1 MATEVLPTPVGPNS
15 AIISMR
21 IGSQLVQI
29 SGSTVLL
36 TGATGGIGQAIARAL
51 SKRGAKLILTGRRT
65 DVLEPLA
72 AELDGRAL
80 AVDLAERA
88 ELARLVAEAGEI
100 DILVANAALPASGT
114 LDSFS
119 IEEVDRALEVNLRA
133 PIILAHE
140 LAPPMVARGRGQL
153 VFISSLSG
161 KATTPGASI
170 YSASKFGLRG
180 FAGGLR
186 SDLRPTGVGVSTVF
200 PGFISDAGMFAD
212 ANVQLP
218 KGVGTS
224 TPEQV
229 ADAVVR
235 AIEKNRGEIDVAP
248 LSMRLGTTF
257 AGIAPELAANVSK
270 RMGADDI
277 ARDMYAG
284 QSDKR

>member
-1 MATEVLPTPVGPNS
+1 
-15 AIISMR
+15 
-21 IGSQLVQI
+21 VQI

-36 TGATGGIGQAIARAL
+36 TGATGGIGHAIARAL
-51 SKRGAKLILTGRRT
+51 APRGAKLILTGRRA

-72 AELDGRAL
+72 AETGGRAL
-80 AVDLAERA
+80 AVDLSDRA
-88 ELARLVAEAGEI
+88 EVQRLVAESGDV

-114 LDSFS
+114 LESFT

-140 LAPPMVARGRGQL
+140 LAPPMVTRGRGQL

-161 KATTPGASI
+161 KATSPGGSI

-180 FAGGLR
+180 FAGSLR
-186 SDLRPTGVGVSTVF
+186 ADLRPSGVGVSTIF

-224 TPEQV
+224 TPEEV
-229 ADAVVR
+229 AKAVIT

-248 LSMRLGTTF
+248 LSLRLGSTF
-257 AGIAPELAANVSK
+257 AGIAPEFAATVSR
-270 RMGADDI
+270 RMGAEDI
-277 ARDMYAG
+277 ARDMQAG
-284 QSDKR
+284 QGHKR

>member
-1 MATEVLPTPVGPNS
+1 M
-15 AIISMR
+15 
-21 IGSQLVQI
+21 QI

-36 TGATGGIGQAIARAL
+36 TGATGGIGHAIARAL
-51 SKRGAKLILTGRRT
+51 SQRGAKLILTSRRSEI
-65 DVLEPLA
+65 LEPLA
-72 AELDGRAL
+72 AEVGGRAL

-88 ELARLVAEAGEI
+88 EVARLAAESSEV

-119 IEEVDRALEVNLRA
+119 VEEIDRALEVNLRA
-133 PIILAHE
+133 PIVLAHE
-140 LAPPMVARGRGQL
+140 LAPAMVARGRGQL

-161 KATTPGASI
+161 KATSPRASI

-180 FAGGLR
+180 FAGSLR
-186 SDLRPTGVGVSTVF
+186 ADLRPSGVGVSTVF

-212 ANVQLP
+212 ANVELP

-229 ADAVVR
+229 AAAVLS

-248 LSMRLGTTF
+248 LSMRLGSTF
-257 AGIAPELAANVSK
+257 AGIAPELAASVSR
-270 RMGADDI
+270 RMGAEQI
-277 ARDMYAG
+277 AQGMQAG
-284 QSDKR
+284 QLGKR